1 MLFKYIWFQVQ
12 EVPNFA
18 FEFGLDDDEDLVPSG
33 GGVMD
38 YIITESTSNDYPKRR
53 KSDIDPARRSVSPMT
68 GAERTR
74 SASVNFIPPNN
85 SSNNNHNKE
94 NRHQGQNTPAAQG
107 QRSSNLSLPV
117 QQYSRKHSS
126 VSNYSDSQVS
136 SANLSPFF
144 TPINQSPAINVA
156 GLKEA
161 RQHFDFDASCND
173 LDDEQS
179 ALQDSLLFDD
189 DR

>member
-1 MLFKYIWFQVQ
+1 M
-12 EVPNFA
+12 PNFA
-18 FEFGLDDDEDLVPSG
+18 FEFGLDDDDDFVPSG
-33 GGVMD
+33 GGDMD
-38 YIITESTSNDYPKRR
+38 YIITDTVPNDYARRR
-53 KSDIDPARRSVSPMT
+53 KSDIDPARRSVSPVT

-85 SSNNNHNKE
+85 SSNNNHSKE

-161 RQHFDFDASCND
+161 RQHFDFAGSCND
-173 LDDEQS
+173 LEDEQND
-179 ALQDSLLFDD
+179 LQDSSPFDD